1 MSLILFFGGVSIVIM
16 VGLGVVI
23 HGYRH
28 HYLEAQKKNAEKDG
42 AS

>member
-1 MSLILFFGGVSIVIM
+1 MSLIIFFGGCTAVIL

-28 HYLEAQKKNAEKDG
+28 HYLEAQKKKTEQVG
-42 AS
+42 GR